1 MSTWNSI
8 TIERP
13 GALTLDTLPDAL
25 TGDAEIWEDRD
36 EDDERVTIPEYEPYA
51 WNPGYKLPERPGNPE
66 GNITIEGR
74 SKYRADDA
82 IAALIELSK
91 TTGRITH
98 YQEWDNDG
106 PGQETTVY
114 ENGEYIHAAS
124 KVSDMVP
131 ANLHELIAN
140 VRRYVRRDDRGDIYT
155 ELGPQ
160 SMEAVMALLDAL
172 DPQKAVTA

>member
-8 TIERP
+8 TIENP

-25 TGDAEIWEDRD
+25 KGDAEIWEDRY
-36 EDDERVTIPEYEPYA
+36 EADERVPIPASAPYS
-51 WNPGYKLPERPGNPE
+51 WDPGYKLPERPGNPE
-66 GNITIEGR
+66 GSITIEGR
-74 SKYRADDA
+74 SKYQADDA

-131 ANLHELIAN
+131 ANLHELI
-140 VRRYVRRDDRGDIYT
+140 RDART
-155 ELGPQ
+155 
-160 SMEAVMALLDAL
+160 ALLFDAPSPAVVDALAGTLTALVNAL
-172 DPQKAVTA
+172 DPEGAQA